1 MSRQHPTVSQGIV
14 SQNLFLFQALGMV
27 GRSFL
32 DSWLPG
38 HGDVGITTGTR
49 TARGRSLGCKRKEV
63 LSVPLGECVVG
74 TPLYFAPRFSHPST
88 GCGWPQVFCS
98 VFGSLEPTFPSGV
111 WRSCGQIW
119 NASGWEGGA
128 LFSAAARFPGAVRA
142 PLLWVLQPTKLFL
155 LWTGRVGNRKRAF
168 TNVT

>member
-1 MSRQHPTVSQGIV
+1 
-14 SQNLFLFQALGMV
+14 MV

-74 TPLYFAPRFSHPST
+74 TPLYFAPRFSHP
-88 GCGWPQVFCS
+88 
-98 VFGSLEPTFPSGV
+98 
-111 WRSCGQIW
+111 
-119 NASGWEGGA
+119 NM
-128 LFSAAARFPGAVRA
+128 AVVGLKYFA
-142 PLLWVLQPTKLFL
+142 PYLAV
-155 LWTGRVGNRKRAF
+155 
-168 TNVT
+168 